1 MRIHFVFVGKTV
13 FPEMQRGID
22 RYLERIGHYVRCE
35 VHVVRPERVN
45 PKAHEKEVLEKEGR
59 RIVET
64 VAGRGVL
71 IVWDEKGTGL
81 TSVEYAG
88 VLDRLQQ
95 AGQEVW
101 MVLGGPL
108 GLSDE
113 VKKAAHH
120 VFSLSPMTFP
130 HDLARLLVAEQTYRA
145 LTILRGEPYHKGS

>member
-13 FPEMQRGID
+13 SPEMQRGID